1 MPDHNTQL
9 KKHNVIGTGEAL
21 CETPL
26 CSLPSHHFT
35 LSTPLNLVF
44 VIPICFFMVLSIYMY
59 L

>member
-1 MPDHNTQL
+1 MPERSTQL
-9 KKHNVIGTGEAL
+9 KKHNVISTGEAL

-26 CSLPSHHFT
+26 CPLPSHHFT

-44 VIPICFFMVLSIYMY
+44 VIRICFFMVLSIYMY